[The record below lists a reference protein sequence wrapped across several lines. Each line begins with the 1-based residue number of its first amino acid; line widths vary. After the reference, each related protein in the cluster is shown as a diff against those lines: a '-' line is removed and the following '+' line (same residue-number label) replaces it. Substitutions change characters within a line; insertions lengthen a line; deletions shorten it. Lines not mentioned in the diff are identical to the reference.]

1 MTYDQF
7 MDKIFWMCVDALN
20 AWANY
25 WGITYEE
32 LNIWIF
38 IVIHPL
44 LTLFLFFVVW
54 LQRRSHYRHIQR
66 LANRWTLLTEVYFNN
81 KLNG

>member
-44 LTLFLFFVVW
+44 LTLFLFFAVW
-54 LQRRSHYRHIQR
+54 WQRQAHYRHIQK

-81 KLNG
+81 KLKE

>member
-1 MTYDQF
+1 MTYDDF
-7 MDKIFWMCVDALN
+7 MNKIFWMCVDALN
-20 AWANY
+20 AWADLMG
-25 WGITYEE
+25 WTYEE

-54 LQRRSHYRHIQR
+54 LQRRSHYRHVQK
-66 LANRWTLLTEVYFNN
+66 LQERWTLLTEVYFSN
-81 KLNG
+81 KVR

>member
-1 MTYDQF
+1 MTYDNF
-7 MDKIFWMCVDALN
+7 MNKIFWMCVDALN
-20 AWANY
+20 AWADLMG
-25 WGITYEE
+25 WTYEE

-54 LQRRSHYRHIQR
+54 LQRRSHYRHVQR
-66 LANRWTLLTEVYFNN
+66 LQARWTLLTEVYFSN
-81 KLNG
+81 KVR